1 MECHCRKQK
10 QKPQDSYVD
19 FDQGKYI
26 MTENKTPTLPAQ
38 EVKPT
43 AKQPNET
50 GSISVEGF
58 VRIFDPN
65 TNEKFVEKRA

>member
-1 MECHCRKQK
+1 MVYRCRKQK

-26 MTENKTPTLPAQ
+26 MTENKTPTLPVQ
-38 EVKPT
+38 E
-43 AKQPNET
+43 AKTMAKRPNET

-65 TNEKFVEKRA
+65 TKEKFVEKRA